1 MKKRI
6 TKGFTLVEIMIVVAI
21 IGLLVAIALP
31 NFMKAR
37 KKSVVKS
44 AQASMKQIEG
54 AIEQAKLD
62 GADFTGVATTS
73 ACAAL
78 VCSDYIKVWP
88 VCPGGGEFVLDT
100 STTNQSLTAVITD
113 INGGDPFTAYDTLNE

>member
-31 NFMKAR
+31 NFLKAR
-37 KKSVVKS
+37 KKSMGKS
-44 AQASMKQIEG
+44 AQASLKQIEG

-62 GADFTGVATTS
+62 GATFPGDTTQNIAS
-73 ACAAL
+73 V
-78 VCSDYIKVWP
+78 VCPDYIKVWP
-88 VCPGGGEFVLDT
+88 VCPGGGLFSADD
-100 STTNQSLTAVITD
+100 STNLSMSATITD
-113 INGGDPFTAYDTLNE
+113 VNGGNSFTSYDTLSD